1 MRFLPADGNDG
12 DQNVA
17 ESSYGNQGYE
27 ERERDKGEV
36 CLDSRWTMLD
46 QLNLRG
52 HFEILDFA
60 MILLAGNR
68 SFESSSFFFLARESR
83 CKYIFARSGKR
94 ATSFGRLILNSPK

>member
-36 CLDSRWTMLD
+36 CLDSRWMD
-46 QLNLRG
+46 DAWS
-52 HFEILDFA
+52 IK
-60 MILLAGNR
+60 
-68 SFESSSFFFLARESR
+68 LART
-83 CKYIFARSGKR
+83 F
-94 ATSFGRLILNSPK
+94 